1 MFSSHAVSN
10 HINASVLF
18 DPMDDIQG
26 FNKST
31 YTLPFQTKTFVKYGE
46 HKLWKQYHN
55 LFLLMLREEFSNK
68 FDAFEMA
75 IGQS

>member
-31 YTLPFQTKTFVKYGE
+31 YTLPFQTFVRDGE
-46 HKLWKQYHN
+46 HKL
-55 LFLLMLREEFSNK
+55 
-68 FDAFEMA
+68 
-75 IGQS
+75 